1 MASTVMDLF
10 RDLEVPPWVVFSVV
24 AGLVFIGWQFLFNGL
39 DPREPPEV
47 RSRIPFVGH
56 LLGMLWYKAEYVT
69 VLSRK
74 VNLPIYTIRVMG
86 TRMYILRSPEL
97 IQKTFANPKAFTFD
111 TFAATAVRRLLNIS
125 EPDMKVLLQEPGPEN
140 RPSYSHDIHD
150 LTHSTLTPSA
160 ALSQLNDAFQTRLAK
175 SFNEIDTEGTTV
187 NLHQWS
193 RDVVTH
199 AACAA
204 ILGPDNPYE
213 DDPSLISALWD
224 FETEL
229 VLLILRIFPTLTA
242 PKGYQARARL
252 TSAYLSYQHRELWK
266 HGSALLQGRRE
277 IGKKHGFNDTQIAE
291 WDLLFTIAAVTNAI
305 PISFWMV
312 SYILAD
318 PSLLSEVREELQAI
332 VQMEEL
338 KGEKVLKL
346 DPRMIRERCPLL
358 ISIWEEL
365 LRFTSQPT
373 LGRYVTTD
381 TVLNNEYLVKAG
393 SVVQIPTQITQGSSS
408 IWGPS
413 ASDFNPRRFLRKEE
427 NKKLGKEEREQERL
441 QRRAY
446 TPFGGGKNLCP
457 GRHAAAN
464 ETLSFVAMVVV
475 AFTVER
481 EDGGVFGVIGEAT
494 RAAGASVPKAEGD
507 VRVVV
512 RRREELRGVRL
523 EFAGEER

>member
-1 MASTVMDLF
+1 
-10 RDLEVPPWVVFSVV
+10 
-24 AGLVFIGWQFLFNGL
+24 
-39 DPREPPEV
+39 
-47 RSRIPFVGH
+47 
-56 LLGMLWYKAEYVT
+56 
-69 VLSRK
+69 
-74 VNLPIYTIRVMG
+74 
-86 TRMYILRSPEL
+86 MYILRSPEL

-175 SFNEIDTEGTTV
+175 SFNEIGTEGTTV

-213 DDPSLISALWD
+213 DDPSLISALWYLPLPISFLNKPSNLPRD
-224 FETEL
+224 FETDL
-229 VLLILRIFPTLTA
+229 VLLILRIFPTITA
-242 PKGYQARARL
+242 PKGYQSRARL

-318 PSLLSEVREELQAI
+318 PPLSREAREELQAI
-332 VQMEEL
+332 VKMEESE
-338 KGEKVLKL
+338 GEKVLKL

-373 LGRYVTTD
+373 LGRYVTAD
-381 TVLNNEYLVKAG
+381 TVLNSEYLLKAG

-413 ASDFNPRRFLRKEE
+413 ALGFNPRRFLRKDE
-427 NKKLGKEEREQERL
+427 NKKLGKEEREQEKL

-464 ETLSFVAMVVV
+464 ETLSFVAMVLVG
-475 AFTVER
+475 FTVER
-481 EDGGVFGVIGEAT
+481 EDGGVFEVIGEAT
-494 RAAGASVPKAEGD
+494 RAAGASVPKADGD

-512 RRREELRGVRL
+512 RRREEFRGLRL